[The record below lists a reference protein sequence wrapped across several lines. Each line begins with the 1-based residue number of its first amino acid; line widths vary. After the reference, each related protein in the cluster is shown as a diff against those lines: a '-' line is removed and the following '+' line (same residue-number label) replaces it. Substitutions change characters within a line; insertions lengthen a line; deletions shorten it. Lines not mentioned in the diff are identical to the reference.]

1 VVISNPPNP
10 WASTA
15 VEYLDDEPPPE
26 MKLEVYEDHSRQ
38 VLAQNDSPDVG
49 FRYSVNPYRGCFHAC
64 AYCYARPSHEFLSFG
79 AGTDFER
86 RILIKPRAPELLRAA
101 LAKKSWK
108 RQMVVFSGVTDCY
121 QPLEASYQLTRRCL
135 EACAEAATPA
145 AVITKA
151 PLVERDIDVLLRL
164 AEVAESHV
172 TISIPFWDPVTARA
186 IEPYVATPERR
197 LRTVERLAAA
207 GISVG
212 VNVAPIIPGLND
224 QDMPRILTAARD
236 AGATSAGYVLLRLPG
251 SVREVFV
258 ERLRKNLP
266 LAADRI
272 LHLIRETRG
281 GELYDPRFK
290 IRGRGEGPYAT
301 AIGQLFRNTAD
312 RLGLKS
318 GYGMTTEADG
328 AQGEGKTYSTPVA
341 TPDLQPRP
349 RQEQPPPIAP
359 EPPGAQLSLQFP
371 RGASAAG
378 SSSAQSEQSG
388 NIPAR

>member
-1 VVISNPPNP
+1 
-10 WASTA
+10 
-15 VEYLDDEPPPE
+15 
-26 MKLEVYEDHSRQ
+26 
-38 VLAQNDSPDVG
+38 
-49 FRYSVNPYRGCFHAC
+49 
-64 AYCYARPSHEFLSFG
+64 
-79 AGTDFER
+79 
-86 RILIKPRAPELLRAA
+86 
-101 LAKKSWK
+101 
-108 RQMVVFSGVTDCY
+108 VVFSGVTDCY

-135 EACAEAATPA
+135 QVCAEAATPA

-197 LRTVERLAAA
+197 LRTVQRLAAA

-224 QDMPRILTAARD
+224 QDMPRILTAARE
-236 AGATSAGYVLLRLPG
+236 AGASSAGYVLLRLPG

-266 LAADRI
+266 LAADRV

-290 IRGRGEGPYAT
+290 IRGRGEGPYAA
-301 AIGQLFRNTAD
+301 AIGQLFKNTAA
-312 RLGLKS
+312 RLGLQS
-318 GYGMTTEADG
+318 GHGMDTGG
-328 AQGEGKTYSTPVA
+328 AAEGKKTYSTPVA
-341 TPDLQPRP
+341 TPELQPKP
-349 RQEQPPPIAP
+349 PAKQDPQEQPLTP

-378 SSSAQSEQSG
+378 NNSAQSEQSG